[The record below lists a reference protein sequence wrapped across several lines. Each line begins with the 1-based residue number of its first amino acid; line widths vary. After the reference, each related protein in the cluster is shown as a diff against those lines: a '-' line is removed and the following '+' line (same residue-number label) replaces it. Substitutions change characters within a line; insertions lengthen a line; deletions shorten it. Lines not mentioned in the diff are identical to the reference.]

1 MKPLIIKVNG
11 KTYSTF
17 RGNDR
22 VSRLFYWHA
31 KTKNGRI
38 VADGSQ
44 GYSTHGN
51 AKRAMRKAA
60 AR

>member
-1 MKPLIIKVNG
+1 MKPLIIKVWAR
-11 KTYSTF
+11 TYSTF
-17 RGNDR
+17 KGNNG
-22 VSRLFYWHA
+22 LFYWHA
-31 KTKNGRI
+31 KSLNGRI
-38 VADGSQ
+38 VQDGSQ